1 MNRNTIRISTS
12 LKEWIIYESDLM
24 AAYRNIGKL
33 ASTFGVKGE
42 MILHHHL
49 GKKTSLKN
57 LEAVFIEEKKDE
69 MLPYFIEHAKIKS
82 GNEIFLKLEGINTKE
97 AAQKLL
103 QKELWL
109 TEEDFEKH
117 AGKSAPISLVGFH
130 LIDKENDLGE
140 IAEVIEQ
147 PHQLLCKLFING
159 KEALIPIHDKTL
171 QKIDKKKRQVY
182 VDLPDGLLE
191 LYA

>member
-1 MNRNTIRISTS
+1 
-12 LKEWIIYESDLM
+12 M
-24 AAYRNIGKL
+24 ADYRNIGKL

-42 MILHHHL
+42 MILNHHL

-57 LEAVFIEEKKDE
+57 LEAVFIEAKKDE

-82 GNEIFLKLEGINTKE
+82 DKEIFLKLEGINTKE

-109 TEEDFEKH
+109 TEDDFEKH
-117 AGKSAPISLVGFH
+117 VGKSAPISFVGFH

-147 PHQLLCKLFING
+147 PHQILCKIFIKG
-159 KEALIPIHDKTL
+159 KEALIPLHKETL
-171 QKIDKKKRQVY
+171 QKIDKKKKQLHVE
-182 VDLPDGLLE
+182 LPDGLLE
-191 LYA
+191 VYL